1 MTKLLKFLLT
11 FFFFFIGKIKVTFNT
26 LIECDDLLLR
36 HEVLHKS
43 YTWTYIMEFF
53 LIVDVIYNY
62 KAEFH
67 VKSRVSDGKINRELA

>member
-26 LIECDDLLLR
+26 LIECDDLSLR
-36 HEVLHKS
+36 HEVLYKS